1 MEGHESMTIH
11 QAGLAV
17 VHRIGTV
24 RAQKITW
31 ITTLCTI
38 SYRQPLSSIVA
49 KHLLEVGVPI
59 CEPFLHGLASSA
71 FSLVR
76 FGVSF
81 RRIVVLYISL
91 VCSIFG
97 EQAVGF
103 RVWGENSQEC
113 RGGTE

>member
-59 CEPFLHGLASSA
+59 CKPFLHGLASSA
-71 FSLVR
+71 FSLFR

-81 RRIVVLYISL
+81 SRIVVLYISL
-91 VCSIFG
+91 ICSIFR
-97 EQAVGF
+97 E
-103 RVWGENSQEC
+103 
-113 RGGTE
+113 